1 MVTRLLFAC
10 DFYLQPY
17 YSPHKEK
24 NKGLHG
30 LNIDYFVSY
39 YRLFCHPKLCNQLK
53 EIGGDQ
59 RLAPRTLFSTHSLAL
74 AWSGAGKVALVACRM
89 AGV

>member
-1 MVTRLLFAC
+1 MVTRLLFGC

-39 YRLFCHPKLCNQLK
+39 SRLICHPNLGANLRKL
-53 EIGGDQ
+53 
-59 RLAPRTLFSTHSLAL
+59 
-74 AWSGAGKVALVACRM
+74 GAAKDLR
-89 AGV
+89 

>member
-39 YRLFCHPKLCNQLK
+39 SRLICHPNLSPNFL
-53 EIGGDQ
+53 I
-59 RLAPRTLFSTHSLAL
+59 TVLAL
-74 AWSGAGKVALVACRM
+74 ARSGAGKVAHVASRM
-89 AGV
+89 ADA

>member
-39 YRLFCHPKLCNQLK
+39 SRLICLLIFWPLLK
-53 EIGGDQ
+53 EI
-59 RLAPRTLFSTHSLAL
+59 
-74 AWSGAGKVALVACRM
+74 M
-89 AGV
+89 ATKELRQGLKG